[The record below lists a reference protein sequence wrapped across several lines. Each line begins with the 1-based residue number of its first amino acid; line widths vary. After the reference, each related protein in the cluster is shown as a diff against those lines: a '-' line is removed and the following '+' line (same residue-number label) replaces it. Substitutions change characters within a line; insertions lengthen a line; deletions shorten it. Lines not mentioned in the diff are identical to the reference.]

1 MGRAGG
7 KIHIQFF
14 DIHGGVGGALCAVQH
29 HHSTHGMGALDDLLH
44 GGTQAQHIGDHRHGD
59 DLGLGGDLPVQFLGR
74 QASVLAGIHID
85 ELCAGG
91 LGHALPRH
99 HVGVMLC
106 HRDNDLIALMQE
118 MHAVAVGDQVQA
130 LGRVL
135 GKDDLIVLGVE
146 ELRHG
151 MARTLMGIGG
161 THRQLVNAAVGVC
174 VLFIIVVDHRVQ
186 NLRGVLGGG
195 GAVQIDKAFAVFIG
209 SQNGKISRPIHR

>member
-1 MGRAGG
+1 MGGAGG
-7 KIHIQFF
+7 KIHIQLL

-29 HHSTHGMGALDDLLH
+29 HHSAHGVGALDDLLH
-44 GGTQAQHIGDHRHGD
+44 GGAQAQNVGDHRHGD
-59 DLGLGGDLPVQFLGR
+59 DLGLGGDLPVQLLGR
-74 QASVLAGIHID
+74 QAAVLTGIHID

-99 HVGVMLC
+99 HVGVMLG
-106 HRDNDLIALMQE
+106 HGNDNFIALMQE
-118 MHAVAVGDQVQA
+118 IHAVAVRDKVQA

-151 MARTLMGIGG
+151 MARTLVGIGG

-174 VLFIIVVDHRVQ
+174 VLFSIVVDHRVQ

-195 GAVQIDKAFAVFIG
+195 GAVQIDKALAVFIG
-209 SQNGKISRPIHR
+209 SQNGEISRPIHR